1 MTASKTEH
9 NPAELVTVKVVT
21 RHLPEHLPS
30 DSDKFAFAYQITV
43 INNNTYDVKL
53 THRYWLVTDANGKQT
68 EVSGEGVVGK
78 KPIITPG
85 ESFQYTS
92 GSVIDTAVGTMQ
104 GYYDMTAADGES
116 FKVQIAPFRLAL
128 PNIIH

>member
-1 MTASKTEH
+1 MTTPTPES
-9 NPAELVTVKVVT
+9 NLAELVSIRVVT

-30 DSDKFAFAYQITV
+30 DSDKFAFAYQITIMNHNHCAV
-43 INNNTYDVKL
+43 TL

-78 KPIITPG
+78 QPTIEPG

-92 GSVIDTAVGTMQ
+92 GSVIDTEVGTMQ
-104 GYYDMTAADGES
+104 GHYEMKTAQGET
-116 FKVQIAPFRLAL
+116 FRVPIDPFRLAL
-128 PNIIH
+128 PNIIN

>member
-30 DSDKFAFAYQITV
+30 DSEKFAFAYQITV
-43 INNNTYDVKL
+43 INNNAFDVKL

-78 KPIITPG
+78 KPTIRPG
-85 ESFQYTS
+85 DSFQYTS
-92 GSVIDTAVGTMQ
+92 GSVIDTEVGTMQ
-104 GYYDMTAADGES
+104 GYYDMTSADGET
-116 FKVQIAPFRLAL
+116 FRVPIAPFRLAL
-128 PNIIH
+128 PNIIN